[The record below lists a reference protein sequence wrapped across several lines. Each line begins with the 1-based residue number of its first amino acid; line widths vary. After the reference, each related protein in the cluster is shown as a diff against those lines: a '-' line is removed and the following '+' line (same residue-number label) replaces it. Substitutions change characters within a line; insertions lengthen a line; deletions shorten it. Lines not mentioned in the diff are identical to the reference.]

1 MKGKWVAAA
10 MLLLVLGP
18 RAAAEDFDTA
28 YKAYKTGVKRPS
40 LRKRHEARERLARTG
55 DPRALKALIH
65 DYGRPEEPKDQVRYL
80 IASLASESF
89 AGPEY
94 VEAFDDW
101 RAKHSSA
108 TDAWLW
114 FVALRQHL
122 EAVGSGEVVEVAKSD
137 RNVFLRAAAIEVLR
151 YDFDGDPLP
160 LIAELEK
167 KLPSSGMDR
176 AILLESLTALLCS
189 RVEQLKTPGF
199 AEVASA
205 IIRRMDEPGTIDRT
219 RIAMGRQFA
228 KLFKTRFVWRDGAR
242 WQQELDFVQHGGK
255 QPQDERYAPPKFAG
269 IEASGDRICY
279 VIDLSDSML
288 EPLTPAELKHLPKGP
303 VTGTPSAMAKI
314 SKNDAWKKA
323 FENVRWDKVTN
334 KFEAAREMLKA
345 SLLMLEDN
353 QYFCV
358 ICFGDG
364 AGPLKGSKGLQ
375 KATLDNIQGAIK
387 VLDSIRPGAK
397 KSDRPYGT
405 LMGATNMHGG
415 LHRAYKLKSGTMVG
429 PGEYVNA
436 ATFDDGCDTI
446 FLLSDGAPTW
456 DDWAAT
462 DSKDPNDHAG
472 DPESGA
478 KTQDTDTLIF
488 QGPYANS
495 YEIIS
500 DVTRLNLFR
509 KVEIHCVGMGGAEM
523 NTLDTLAAIGK
534 GEAVDLT
541 RLK

>member
-1 MKGKWVAAA
+1 MNGRWVAAVA
-10 MLLLVLGP
+10 ALHLLGI
-18 RAAAEDFDTA
+18 AAGAEDFDTA
-28 YKAYKTGVKRPS
+28 FKAYKTGVKRPS

-55 DPRALKALIH
+55 DARALKALIQ

-80 IASLASESF
+80 IASITSEAF
-89 AGPEY
+89 PGKEHAQT
-94 VEAFDDW
+94 FDDW
-101 RAKHSSA
+101 RARNSSA

-114 FVALRQHL
+114 FLALRQHL
-122 EAVGSGEVVEVAKSD
+122 EAAGPEEVVAVARSD
-137 RNVFLRAAAIEVLR
+137 KNVFLRAAAIEALR
-151 YDFDGDPLP
+151 FDREGDPLP
-160 LIAELEK
+160 FLAEMER
-167 KLPSSGMDR
+167 KLPSSSTDR
-176 AILLESLTALLCS
+176 AVLLESLTALLCS
-189 RVEQLKTPGF
+189 RDEQLKTPQF

-205 IIRRMDEPGTIDRT
+205 LIRRMDEPGTMDRT

-228 KLFKTRFVWRDGAR
+228 RLFKTRFVWRDGAR

-288 EPLTPAELKHLPKGP
+288 EPLTPGELKNLPKGP
-303 VTGTPSAMAKI
+303 VTGTPSANAKI
-314 SKNDAWKKA
+314 AKNDAWTKA

-345 SLLMLEDN
+345 SLLMLEEN
-353 QYFCV
+353 QHFCV

-364 AGPLKGSKGLQ
+364 AGTLKGTKGLQ
-375 KATLDNIQGAIK
+375 KATLDNIQGAIRT
-387 VLDSIRPGAK
+387 LDAIKPGAK
-397 KSDRPYGT
+397 KQDRPYGT

-415 LHRAYKLKSGTMVG
+415 LHRAYKLKSGMMVG

-456 DDWAAT
+456 DDWAAH
-462 DSKDPNDHAG
+462 DSKDVGDYAG

-478 KTQDTDTLIF
+478 RHQDSDNLIF
-488 QGPYANS
+488 QGPYARG
-495 YEIIS
+495 YQIID

-509 KVEIHCVGMGGAEM
+509 KAEIHCVGMGGAEM
-523 NTLDTLAAIGK
+523 NMLETLAAIGK
-534 GEAVDLT
+534 GRAVDLT
-541 RLK
+541 QGK